1 MTDKQIKEYFLKLT
15 ETEKIDFYNIVVC
28 ELCSSD
34 DMIFYNDKFFFENQF
49 INKLDSEQSKL
60 NQLSNYNINDKFI
73 RMIEY
78 KKLESSNDILQMIDL
93 KVFIDLVK
101 QYYTQ
106 LYDIGLF
113 N

>member
-1 MTDKQIKEYFLKLT
+1 
-15 ETEKIDFYNIVVC
+15 
-28 ELCSSD
+28 
-34 DMIFYNDKFFFENQF
+34 
-49 INKLDSEQSKL
+49 
-60 NQLSNYNINDKFI
+60 
-73 RMIEY
+73 MIEY